1 MVSLTLSGHDTCRPL
16 SVCLSPSATH
26 SPAPQGDQGDLTA
39 DLECGEECKEP
50 NMSAGLQSTGYGYSP
65 PGGVA
70 LHLDAIF
77 EGVFREEIR
86 FEHTK
91 VGYLYARLGK
101 TVCRFP
107 SLLRLHSRQGIIE
120 KNGYGILRC

>member
-1 MVSLTLSGHDTCRPL
+1 
-16 SVCLSPSATH
+16 
-26 SPAPQGDQGDLTA
+26 
-39 DLECGEECKEP
+39 
-50 NMSAGLQSTGYGYSP
+50 MSAGLQSTGYGYSP

-86 FEHTK
+86 FGHTK
-91 VGYLYARLGK
+91 VGYLYARLAK
-101 TVCRFP
+101 TVCRVP
-107 SLLRLHSRQGIIE
+107 SLHSRQGIIE